1 MQQQHNS
8 HTCLLADMLDV
19 TLQVLFA
26 SADIIAA
33 YLVVSISQLQNAS
46 QQQTLWA
53 VAAWLC
59 NPFTAT
65 ISTRGSCDAL
75 VVVMLLAIM
84 QLLLRGRRLPAALLF
99 GLAVHFRIYP
109 IIYAPS
115 IVLFLASQSTRRQSI
130 QAQQQDQRSKQQ
142 QAQKAQH
149 HQQQQQDHQATSMP
163 QSLLH
168 QTLNFGIISGSVF
181 LALGLLFYHIYGHEF
196 LHEAFLH
203 HLTRRDPRHN
213 FSAHFYHT
221 YLTFMEPF
229 RGPAMID
236 PSRAAAL
243 PQLLLQLWISW
254 KMHQQLPFCW
264 LMQTIAFVTFNKA
277 SVLVYPIAA
286 LLRDLAHSA
295 TDITL
300 VISGW
305 QHTVGSRRACTILP
319 AC

>member
-1 MQQQHNS
+1 
-8 HTCLLADMLDV
+8 MLQPAV

-33 YLVVSISQLQNAS
+33 YLVVSISQLQHAS

-53 VAAWLC
+53 VASWLC

-115 IVLFLASQSTRRQSI
+115 IVLYLARQRTRRQGI
-130 QAQQQDQRSKQQ
+130 QAQQQDQRSKVQ
-142 QAQKAQH
+142 QAQQAQE
-149 HQQQQQDHQATSMP
+149 QQQDDDDQALSMP
-163 QSLLH
+163 RSLLQ
-168 QTLNFGIISGSVF
+168 QTLHFGIISGSVF
-181 LALGLLFYHIYGHEF
+181 VALGLLFYHIYGHEF

-277 SVLVYPIAA
+277 SAMVL
-286 LLRDLAHSA
+286 R
-295 TDITL
+295 
-300 VISGW
+300 
-305 QHTVGSRRACTILP
+305 
-319 AC
+319 